1 MTWYPESVI
10 SQHLHETKV
19 LFSATV
25 MWPKAHIT
33 PRFLILRLNTGI
45 FQQAVVIWLTELSK
59 KKKKQTQTNKQKKK
73 SQIHK
78 RQRASC
84 YQSNWTQHLTP
95 LKSWCSDS
103 ETAFLVSS
111 FHGKPLPCW
120 SRTCLSQERIIL
132 CFPESRSCVGS
143 ESLGLGA
150 STQPGGHPGSLS
162 PSISNLPE
170 DGISICPEVTEPIR
184 HRQKLQEE
192 ARVPSSKLH
201 PPEGGA
207 APLRT
212 HQLWVS

>member
-10 SQHLHETKV
+10 SQHLHETRV

-25 MWPKAHIT
+25 MWPKAQIA

-59 KKKKQTQTNKQKKK
+59 KNPKTQKNKQKKE
-73 SQIHK
+73 SQIHN

-84 YQSNWTQHLTP
+84 CQSNWTQHLTP

-111 FHGKPLPCW
+111 FHGKPSPCW
-120 SRTCLSQERIIL
+120 SRTCLSQKRIIL
-132 CFPESRSCVGS
+132 CFPVSWSCMGS
-143 ESLGLGA
+143 GSLGLGA
-150 STQPGGHPGSLS
+150 STQPGGRLDSLS

-201 PPEGGA
+201 LPEGGA